1 MTTADLIVLALEAAR
16 VPESAAEQDDPRVK
30 KYAQQIRDCYSELK
44 RESDF
49 QTASL
54 IARARVVG
62 DIMIDFEN
70 YAPQAQLPE

>member
-1 MTTADLIVLALEAAR
+1 MTTAELIVLSLDASRVTEA
-16 VPESAAEQDDPRVK
+16 AAEQDDPRVK
-30 KYAQQIRDCYSELK
+30 RYAQQIRDCYSELK

-54 IARARVVG
+54 MARARVVG

-70 YAPQAQLPE
+70 YAPEAQLP